1 MKATTVHRKL
11 MNDLN
16 WGRAEF
22 LWPPCETDYR
32 ASKEREVHQI
42 NELYWNAC
50 LLKNT
55 IHGVLEARSYT
66 GVVCHSLLLLFF
78 LWCWERLKAK
88 GEEYGR
94 GWDGWMASPI
104 QWKWTW
110 ANSGRWWGTG
120 RPGVLQSM
128 GSQRQIRL
136 SDWAH
141 THTHAHWNACRSLPA
156 HLMHVEVPL
165 RISLRWLIGVNEQ
178 YRVIQIYLFQ

>member
-66 GVVCHSLLLLFF
+66 GVVCQSLLLLFF
-78 LWCWERLKAK
+78 LWFWERLKAK

-136 SDWAH
+136 SDWEH